1 MLEPRRKTGLIKPRQ
16 KREGVRELPHPSP
29 QPTQSGFT
37 IVEALVAII
46 LASILLTALTPL
58 LVLAVAS
65 RVQARRVDLA
75 TQAGRSYVEGLR
87 ANAIDPPSK
96 IGANFS
102 RIPTLG
108 VPAPRTMLPG
118 SGVDRG
124 NCLDKNLKS
133 IPCNNANNPP
143 FLVIQ
148 AFRDGPIATTDEAR
162 QAVIKQGYCVGV
174 RVYRGDAFNGSNYPT
189 EIAPLKVMFT
199 ESAGTKNH
207 PLLVMKT
214 QIINQTSFEDYQKR
228 FLKDPDLPPGSTT
241 NPEDNLKPNPCE
253 D

>member
-1 MLEPRRKTGLIKPRQ
+1 MLEPRRKTGLIKPWQ
-16 KREGVRELPHPSP
+16 IREGVRQLLDPSP
-29 QPTQSGFT
+29 QSTQSGFT

-75 TQAGRSYVEGLR
+75 TQAGRSYVDGLR
-87 ANAIDPPSK
+87 ANAIAPPSR
-96 IGANFS
+96 IGAKFS
-102 RIPTLG
+102 QLPTLG
-108 VPAPRTMLPG
+108 VPAPRAMVPG
-118 SGVDRG
+118 WGIDQG

-133 IPCNNANNPP
+133 IPCNTAANPP

-148 AFRDGPIATTDEAR
+148 AFRDGPIATTDQEK
-162 QAVIKQGYCVGV
+162 QALAKQGYCVGV

-189 EIAPLKVMFT
+189 EIQPLKVMFT

-228 FLKDPDLPPGSTT
+228 FLKDPNIPPDPNDPDAT
-241 NPEDNLKPNPCE
+241 LKPNPCQ